1 MSNAKVKA
9 YAQALF
15 AIAQA
20 EGAADAISNE
30 LYAVARAYESSDDLR
45 NVLGDATIPR
55 SVVCKL
61 LNS

>member
-30 LYAVARAYESSDDLR
+30 LYAVARAYESSDELR
-45 NVLGDATIPR
+45 NV
-55 SVVCKL
+55 
-61 LNS
+61 

>member
-30 LYAVARAYESSDDLR
+30 LYAVARAYESSDELR
-45 NVLGDATIPR
+45 NVLSDATSIR
-55 SVVCKL
+55 
-61 LNS
+61 

>member
-30 LYAVARAYESSDDLR
+30 LYAVARAYESSDELR
-45 NVLGDATIPR
+45 NVLVMQLFRP
-55 SVVCKL
+55 SVDCKL
-61 LNS
+61 LSS